1 MQFSTDIAEIL
12 EKHQIAA
19 YGSVDFAELLPLLEC
34 RAKGRLPANAQ
45 SVLVCLFPY
54 YTQEQEKRNISRYAV
69 VEDYHVVV
77 INCLTEVCEALS
89 ERFAPHIF
97 VPFTDNSPIREV
109 DAAIKAGLGMRGK
122 NQLLI
127 HPVYGS
133 YVFIG
138 EIVTDMVIP
147 SETQLPIECM
157 GCGRCILACPGGAIG
172 ENGIDREKCLSH
184 ITPKKGE
191 LTEQEIRMIK
201 SGNLIWGCDI
211 CQEVC
216 PHNQNVQPTAVP
228 GFQDNQIAEVAYSQ
242 IKELVKTRAFGFRG
256 SKVVERNY
264 EILYGKQD

>member
-1 MQFSTDIAEIL
+1 MQFPTDIAEIL
-12 EKHQIAA
+12 AQHQIIA
-19 YGSVDFAELLPLLEC
+19 YGSVDFAALLPLLEC
-34 RAKGRLPANAQ
+34 RAKARLPENPQ

-54 YTQEQEKRNISRYAV
+54 YTEEQDNRNISRYAV

-77 INCLTEVCEALS
+77 KNCLSEVCEALS

-97 VPFTDNSPIREV
+97 APFVDNSPIREV
-109 DAAIKAGLGMRGK
+109 DAAVKAGLGVRGK

-138 EIVTDMVIP
+138 EIGTDMAIP
-147 SETQLPIECM
+147 SEIQPDTDCI
-157 GCGRCILACPGGAIG
+157 GCGRCIAACPGGAIG

-184 ITPKKGE
+184 ITQKKGE
-191 LTEQEIRMIK
+191 LTEWEIEMVK
-201 SGNLIWGCDI
+201 SGNLLWGCDI

-216 PHNQNVQPTAVP
+216 PYNQQLQPTELP
-228 GFQDNQIAEVAYSQ
+228 GFQDNQIAEVTYSQ
-242 IKELVKTRAFGFRG
+242 IKDLVKTRAFGFRG
-256 SKVVERNY
+256 SKVIERNY

>member
-1 MQFSTDIAEIL
+1 
-12 EKHQIAA
+12 
-19 YGSVDFAELLPLLEC
+19 
-34 RAKGRLPANAQ
+34 
-45 SVLVCLFPY
+45 
-54 YTQEQEKRNISRYAV
+54 
-69 VEDYHVVV
+69 
-77 INCLTEVCEALS
+77 
-89 ERFAPHIF
+89 
-97 VPFTDNSPIREV
+97 
-109 DAAIKAGLGMRGK
+109 MRGK

-138 EIVTDMVIP
+138 EIVTDMVIV
-147 SETQLPIECM
+147 SETQPPTECM
-157 GCGRCILACPGGAIG
+157 GCERCVSACPGGAIG

-184 ITPKKGE
+184 ITQKKGK

-216 PHNQNVQPTAVP
+216 PHNRNVQPTEVP
-228 GFQDNQIAEVAYSQ
+228 GFRDNQIAEVVYSQ